1 MPQFDTDR
9 RAVLERMREANVTQA
24 VIVAT
29 EEREIELVEAL
40 AKDQEGLFT
49 AFAVS
54 PQDETLPELTAEEI
68 AQRMLRPKMVA
79 VGETGLD
86 YHYCHEPLDWQ
97 RRRFGTHI
105 DAAKIAPQTSYY
117 SFSRGSGRYDCYL
130 KGTRCSRLWFRFALL
145 LRQLGLC
152 PTGS

>member
-68 AQRMLRPKMVA
+68 AQRMLKPKMVA

-86 YHYCHEPLDWQ
+86 YHYCHEPLI
-97 RRRFGTHI
+97 GKEGALAHI
-105 DAAKIAPQTSYY
+105 SM
-117 SFSRGSGRYDCYL
+117 L
-130 KGTRCSRLWFRFALL
+130 LRLPANLL
-145 LRQLGLC
+145 LFILERLRTIRLL
-152 PTGS
+152 S